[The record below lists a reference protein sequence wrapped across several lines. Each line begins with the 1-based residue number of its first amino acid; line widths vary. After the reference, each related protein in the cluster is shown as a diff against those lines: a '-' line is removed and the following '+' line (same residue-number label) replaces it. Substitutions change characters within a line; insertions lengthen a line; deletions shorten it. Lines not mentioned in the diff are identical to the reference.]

1 MPRLMALAFDLGGEA
16 KRPAEPVWTFVYV
29 TSPPVAR
36 EEGKLFRHGV
46 PETIVVIGEER
57 GRGAVKLLVGGSVL
71 STNWDR
77 TLAVLEGSGN
87 RAAQLLL
94 AHMVLHAPPLQAEA
108 ALTVILAHKDRRAIQ
123 LLVSRFDQ
131 VPLSLRPRIKG
142 LGEELGFALREA
154 YLSAEDQPYRNACDL
169 ILELPAYDQIS
180 LILGSIHHESPRRR
194 DAEHLIRQLADG
206 LAAEL
211 DGQSNKGSR
220 ADMERVRQQ
229 FLSALEPALGRYAHH
244 KLAVIP
250 ETYLLLAD
258 DQSELV
264 KKILLEPNQTAHAP
278 MIDAIRTKPVA
289 RFGRWIWN
297 ALRWRHTPPA
307 LLQTI
312 AHRRDAWFRTML
324 LDRINDLA
332 DPAIAQSI
340 RRLRE
345 FSWMSP
351 RVLSIRS
358 LPEQQQKGI
367 VILASNSGVSLDGK
381 LDIIA
386 RTLAE
391 GHPAARQAAAC
402 ALLPL
407 TGQEANGLLTRCLE
421 DSDPLVQWSAIEQLK
436 IKHIPHLLPV
446 LLTKLDHIDPRVR
459 AAAREVLSV
468 EYNFDKYVKSF
479 DQLDDRSKVSLGQLI
494 GRIDFDVDAKL
505 RQYLLTEHRTHRIR
519 GAQIVESLGWGDR
532 FWRELLLLV
541 NDDDLIVR
549 RRAIDAIATAT
560 SEELIDHLLALET
573 NERDGLR
580 VAEVLAALRNG
591 SPSVELRR
599 RAAEVLESSFAASG
613 PLPQS

>member
-1 MPRLMALAFDLGGEA
+1 M
-16 KRPAEPVWTFVYV
+16 
-29 TSPPVAR
+29 
-36 EEGKLFRHGV
+36 
-46 PETIVVIGEER
+46 
-57 GRGAVKLLVGGSVL
+57 
-71 STNWDR
+71 STGWDR

-94 AHMVLHAPPLQAEA
+94 AQMVLHAPLPQAEA
-108 ALTVILAHKDRRAIQ
+108 ALAAILAHKDRRAIQ

-131 VPLSLRPRIKG
+131 IPLPLRPRIKD
-142 LGEELGFALREA
+142 LGEELGFAMREA
-154 YLSAEDQPYRNACDL
+154 YLSTDDQPYRNACDL
-169 ILELPAYDQIS
+169 ILDLPAYDQIS
-180 LILGSIHHESPRRR
+180 LILGSIHHDSPRRR
-194 DAEHLIRQLADG
+194 DAEHLIRQLADR

-211 DGQSNKGSR
+211 DGQSNNQSR
-220 ADMERVRQQ
+220 ADIERVRQQ
-229 FLSALEPALGRYAHH
+229 FVSALEPAMARYAHH

-278 MIDAIRTKPVA
+278 MIDAIRSKPVA
-289 RFGRWIWN
+289 RLGRWIWN
-297 ALRWRHTPPA
+297 SLRWRKTPPA

-345 FSWMSP
+345 FSWMNP
-351 RVLSIRS
+351 RVLSIRL

-367 VILASNSGVSLDGK
+367 VILATTSGISLDAK

-391 GHPAARQAAAC
+391 GLPSARQAAAC
-402 ALLPL
+402 ALLPF
-407 TGQEANGLLTRCLE
+407 TGQEANGLLLQCLH
-421 DSDPLVQWSAIEQLK
+421 DPDPLVQWSAIEQLK
-436 IKHIPHLLPV
+436 IKHVPHLLPI
-446 LLTKLDHIDPRVR
+446 LLTKLDHVDPRVLK
-459 AAAREVLSV
+459 AAREVLAV

-479 DQLDDRSKVSLGQLI
+479 DQLDDRSRVSLGQLI
-494 GRIDFDVDAKL
+494 EKIDPDVDTKL

-532 FWRELLLLV
+532 FWRELLLLIG
-541 NDDDLIVR
+541 DDDMIVR
-549 RRAIDAIATAT
+549 RQAIDALATAT
-560 SEELIDHLLALET
+560 TEELVGHLASLET
-573 NERDGLR
+573 GDERSQRMVDML
-580 VAEVLAALRNG
+580 VALRNG
-591 SPSVELRR
+591 SPSAELRQ
-599 RAAEVLESSFAASG
+599 RAAEMLESTEAVRG
-613 PLPQS
+613 